1 MPYFNIFL
9 KIWYVS
15 VYVHVSIIIILS
27 VLDSVFHI
35 SKRSQRWFTF
45 SKNILVVTLLI
56 DVKCLKVND
65 LKYLKQLKKLF
76 LLF

>member
-15 VYVHVSIIIILS
+15 VYVHMYIIIILS